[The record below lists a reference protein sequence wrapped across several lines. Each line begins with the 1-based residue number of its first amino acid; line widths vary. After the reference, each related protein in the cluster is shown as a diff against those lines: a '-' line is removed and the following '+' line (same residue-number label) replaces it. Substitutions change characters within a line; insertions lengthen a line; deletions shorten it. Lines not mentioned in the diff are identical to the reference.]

1 MKLRYVCEKEMLVKE
16 YLEYVGISHHLR
28 KKVRGLDNIYIN
40 GEKAKNYYKLN
51 IGDILELEFEE
62 ELNSEYSANFADL
75 DKIKI
80 KYEDEYLMVI
90 SKDINIS
97 SLPSKRHEK
106 DNVLSILKAYFINN
120 NIQSNIHLVNRLD
133 YATSG
138 LMIIAKSNICQ
149 HELSKDKITKKY
161 LAYVDGILDVKE
173 GLIDK
178 PIAREE
184 APSIL
189 RYVSKDGQ
197 SALTKYKVL
206 KEENGNSLVELEL
219 LTGRCHQI
227 RVHMKSVGTPIIGD
241 KLYNNKCSNDVLHLH
256 SYYLSFTHPFT
267 KEIVEIIDYPNWE
280 DVNL

>member
-1 MKLRYVCEKEMLVKE
+1 MKLKYVCEKEMLVKE

-28 KKVRGLDNIYIN
+28 KKVRALDNIFIN
-40 GEKAKNYYKLN
+40 GVKAKNYYKLN
-51 IGDILELEFEE
+51 LGDVLELEFNE
-62 ELNSEYSANFADL
+62 ELNSSYTANFDDL

-106 DNVLSILKAYFINN
+106 DNVLSILKAHFINN
-120 NIQSNIHLVNRLD
+120 NINSNIHLINRLD

-149 HELSKDKITKKY
+149 HELTKEHITKKY
-161 LAYVDGILDVKE
+161 LAYVDGLLDIKE
-173 GLIDK
+173 GLIDA

-189 RYVSKDGQ
+189 RYVSPQGQ

-206 KEENGNSLVELEL
+206 KEEDSNSLVELEL

-227 RVHMKSVGTPIIGD
+227 RVHMKSLGAPIVGD
-241 KLYNNKCSNDVLHLH
+241 KLYNDKCDSSILHLH
-256 SYYLSFTHPFT
+256 SYSLSFIHPFT
-267 KEIVEIIDYPNWE
+267 KENIEIIDYPNWE